1 VVRDYDYDYDRRLRW
16 AFGTPK
22 KLVDFHLI
30 FTYNRLGRRNPGPA
44 GRKIKKAGARGIE
57 PRRSIMSL
65 TPRQKEILAFIQG
78 FVDRHGYSPSL
89 EEIGAH
95 FGFASP
101 NAAFKHLQALEKRG
115 FIRRRQVHAARAIEL
130 VPPEESGA
138 GAALLELPLLGAI
151 AAGAPIEALENVETI
166 HVPSDFAGRGSHY
179 VLRVRGRSM
188 IDEHIEDGDFVI
200 VQEAAGADNGDLVV
214 ALLDGE
220 NATLKRFYREK
231 DGRVRLQP
239 ANPEIAPLVVSEDR
253 LRIRGIVV
261 GVMRKYR

>member
-1 VVRDYDYDYDRRLRW
+1 
-16 AFGTPK
+16 
-22 KLVDFHLI
+22 
-30 FTYNRLGRRNPGPA
+30 
-44 GRKIKKAGARGIE
+44 
-57 PRRSIMSL
+57 MSL
-65 TPRQKEILAFIQG
+65 TPRQKEILAFIQA
-78 FVDRHGYSPSL
+78 FVDRHGYSPSI

-115 FIRRRQVHAARAIEL
+115 FIRRRQPHSARAIEL
-130 VPPEESGA
+130 VPPGEAAAAAGA
-138 GAALLELPLLGAI
+138 PAALLELPLLGAI
-151 AAGAPIEALENVETI
+151 AAGAPIEALEDVETI

-179 VLRVRGRSM
+179 VLRVRGQSM

-200 VQEAAGADNGDLVV
+200 VQEAAADNGDLVV

-220 NATLKRFYREK
+220 SATLKRFFREAG
-231 DGRVRLQP
+231 GRVRLQP
-239 ANPEIAPLVVSEDR
+239 ANPAVAPLVVAEDR

>member
-1 VVRDYDYDYDRRLRW
+1 
-16 AFGTPK
+16 
-22 KLVDFHLI
+22 
-30 FTYNRLGRRNPGPA
+30 
-44 GRKIKKAGARGIE
+44 
-57 PRRSIMSL
+57 MSL
-65 TPRQKEILAFIQG
+65 TPRQKEILAFIQT

-130 VPPEESGA
+130 VPPEEAAAAAGA
-138 GAALLELPLLGAI
+138 PTAALLELPLLGAI
-151 AAGAPIEALENVETI
+151 AAGAPIEALEDVETI
-166 HVPSDFAGRGSHY
+166 HVPSDFAGRGTHY
-179 VLRVRGRSM
+179 VLRVRGQSM

-200 VQEAAGADNGDLVV
+200 VQEAAAADNGDLVV

-220 NATLKRFYREK
+220 SATLKRFYREPG
-231 DGRVRLQP
+231 GRIRLQP
-239 ANPEIAPLVVSEDR
+239 ANPAVAPLLVAEDR

>member
-1 VVRDYDYDYDRRLRW
+1 
-16 AFGTPK
+16 
-22 KLVDFHLI
+22 
-30 FTYNRLGRRNPGPA
+30 
-44 GRKIKKAGARGIE
+44 
-57 PRRSIMSL
+57 MSL
-65 TPRQKEILAFIQG
+65 TPRQKEILAFIQT

-130 VPPEESGA
+130 VPPEEAAAAAGA
-138 GAALLELPLLGAI
+138 PPAALLELPLLGAI
-151 AAGAPIEALENVETI
+151 AAGAPIEALEDVETI
-166 HVPSDFAGRGSHY
+166 HVPSDFAGRGTHY
-179 VLRVRGRSM
+179 VLRVRGQSM

-200 VQEAAGADNGDLVV
+200 VQEAAAADNGDLVV

-220 NATLKRFYREK
+220 SATLKRFYREPG
-231 DGRVRLQP
+231 GRIRLQP
-239 ANPEIAPLVVSEDR
+239 ANPAVAPLLVAEDR

>member
-1 VVRDYDYDYDRRLRW
+1 
-16 AFGTPK
+16 
-22 KLVDFHLI
+22 
-30 FTYNRLGRRNPGPA
+30 
-44 GRKIKKAGARGIE
+44 
-57 PRRSIMSL
+57 MSL
-65 TPRQKEILAFIQG
+65 TKRQKEILAFIES
-78 FVDRHGYSPSL
+78 FLDRHGYSPSL

-115 FIRRRQVHAARAIEL
+115 FIRRHTHAARSIEL
-130 VPPEESGA
+130 VKPADSVASDGA
-138 GAALLELPLLGAI
+138 AATPALLELPLLGAI
-151 AAGAPIEALENVETI
+151 AAGAPIEALEDVETI

-200 VQEAAGADNGDLVV
+200 VQQAAAAGNGDLVV

-220 NATLKRFYREK
+220 NATLKRHYREP
-231 DGRVRLQP
+231 DGRIRLQP
-239 ANPEIAPLVVSEDR
+239 ANPEMAPLFVAEDR

>member
-1 VVRDYDYDYDRRLRW
+1 
-16 AFGTPK
+16 
-22 KLVDFHLI
+22 
-30 FTYNRLGRRNPGPA
+30 
-44 GRKIKKAGARGIE
+44 
-57 PRRSIMSL
+57 MSL
-65 TPRQKEILAFIQG
+65 TPRQKEILAFIQA
-78 FVDRHGYSPSL
+78 FVDRNGYSPSL

-115 FIRRRQVHAARAIEL
+115 FIRRRQPHSARAIEL
-130 VPPEESGA
+130 VPPGEAAAAAGA
-138 GAALLELPLLGAI
+138 PAALLELPLLGAI
-151 AAGAPIEALENVETI
+151 AAGAPIEALEDVETI

-179 VLRVRGRSM
+179 VLRVRGQSM

-200 VQEAAGADNGDLVV
+200 VQEAAAADNGDLVV

-220 NATLKRFYREK
+220 SATLKRFFREAG
-231 DGRVRLQP
+231 GRVRLQP
-239 ANPEIAPLVVSEDR
+239 ANPAVAPLVVAEDR